1 MRFPFSPPDDDDDHD
16 EAVVVGSTSSNSNN
30 NNDDDDDDDRSGC
43 LAIPTTTSPIPP
55 PVQHHQ
61 RQKATNLFHSWY
73 EGGSKEV
80 GVGGKRVGAIRLKAG
95 ESSVPIASQSQLS
108 SYNLYRNVQARKRI
122 GMGRG
127 IDDDSGDR
135 GVVVGGVGVVGSSM
149 DEDGIALWITMLKKT
164 NLVYQR
170 EKARLFQCSSSSSS
184 SSSCSSSNSSSCR
197 SSSSS
202 SNSRSSSSSS
212 NSSSSSTSSSNS
224 RSGSSGSSS
233 SSNRGP
239 FESWPS
245 SDPVMAQWRTS
256 LYPSELTTMR

>member
-1 MRFPFSPPDDDDDHD
+1 M
-16 EAVVVGSTSSNSNN
+16 
-30 NNDDDDDDDRSGC
+30 
-43 LAIPTTTSPIPP
+43 
-55 PVQHHQ
+55 
-61 RQKATNLFHSWY
+61 
-73 EGGSKEV
+73 

-184 SSSCSSSNSSSCR
+184 SSSCSSS
-197 SSSSS
+197 SSS

>member
-16 EAVVVGSTSSNSNN
+16 HDEAVVVGSSSSNSNN
-30 NNDDDDDDDRSGC
+30 DDRSGG
-43 LAIPTTTSPIPP
+43 LAIPTTSSPTP
-55 PVQHHQ
+55 PVQHHQLHHHHHQLPHHQQEPSMHQ

-95 ESSVPIASQSQLS
+95 ESSVPIATQSQLS
-108 SYNLYRNVQARKRI
+108 SYNLYRNVQARRRRRM
-122 GMGRG
+122 GMEL
-127 IDDDSGDR
+127 DDDSDGNR
-135 GVVVGGVGVVGSSM
+135 GVVEGGGVVGSSM
-149 DEDGIALWITMLKKT
+149 NEDGIALVGWITMLKKM

-170 EKARLFQCSSSSSS
+170 EKALLFQCS
-184 SSSCSSSNSSSCR
+184 R
-197 SSSSS
+197 
-202 SNSRSSSSSS
+202 
-212 NSSSSSTSSSNS
+212 SSTS
-224 RSGSSGSSS
+224 GSSSGS

-245 SDPVMAQWRTS
+245 SDPVMAQWRAS